1 MTIILERPNT
11 SEEARKLRADLVR
24 RAAALV
30 PLLAKNA
37 KQTEDDRRIAEENI
51 AAIERAELFKITR
64 PKRFGGLEVDF
75 RTTLEVTRELA
86 RGCGSTSWTTNLM
99 NICAFFVG
107 MWNEQAQQ
115 DVWGE
120 RPNNRVASVLGPTGT
135 AEVVEGGY
143 QVSGRWQFCT
153 GCLHAQWVLLGVPIT
168 NDEGQLVDQGI
179 ILAPI
184 SDVAIEDTWFSTGM
198 KGTGSNT
205 VVADDIFV
213 PAHRYVSALKL
224 QAGETDTPHQDEV
237 LYRAP
242 FLPGAMVIQAGPQ
255 LGLARAALDFV
266 IEKATTRGI
275 AYTFYDLQANAPT
288 VQLAV
293 ARAAS
298 LIDTAELLSYR
309 AAAEVDEAAQQNVV
323 PDYLSRAKIRM
334 DTVQAIVFARE
345 AIRELISAHGASSF
359 GESNPLQRIWRDS
372 EVASRHAMVN
382 PAIGAEVYGR
392 ALLGFT
398 QGVTTLV

>member
-1 MTIILERPNT
+1 M
-11 SEEARKLRADLVR
+11 A
-24 RAAALV
+24 
-30 PLLAKNA
+30 
-37 KQTEDDRRIAEENI
+37 
-51 AAIERAELFKITR
+51 
-64 PKRFGGLEVDF
+64 
-75 RTTLEVTRELA
+75 
-86 RGCGSTSWTTNLM
+86 
-99 NICAFFVG
+99 
-107 MWNEQAQQ
+107 
-115 DVWGE
+115 
-120 RPNNRVASVLGPTGT
+120 PTGSNQHLTQRGRGLT

-345 AIRELISAHGASSF
+345 SIRELISAHGASSF
-359 GESNPLQRIWRDS
+359 GDSNPLQRIWRDS